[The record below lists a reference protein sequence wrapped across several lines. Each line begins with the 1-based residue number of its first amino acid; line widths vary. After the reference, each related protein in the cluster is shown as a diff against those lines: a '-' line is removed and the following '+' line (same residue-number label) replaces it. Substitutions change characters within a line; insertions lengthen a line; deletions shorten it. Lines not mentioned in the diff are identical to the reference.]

1 MAGLYKTLTPSFR
14 QQILDS
20 INDQL
25 RELDTCEQNA
35 WVAMQRLGLSS
46 YEAIFK
52 ALPDGYPVPI
62 ERNGIYDRRHNR
74 E

>member
-20 INDQL
+20 IDSQL

-35 WVAMQRLGLSS
+35 FVAAARVELSA
-46 YEAIFK
+46 YEIIFK
-52 ALPDGYPVPI
+52 ALPDGYPVLI
-62 ERNGIYDRRHNR
+62 ERNGIYDRRRSN